1 MTYSEGFVRYIV
13 FLPVAMAAN
22 YFQLLLVVVF
32 VIERNIICN
41 VLISLICLVNV
52 CRELLL

>member
-41 VLISLICLVNV
+41 VLIGLICLVNV